1 MKAPYTVI
9 VATLSIFLLTSTI
22 HGLYKDDYFDKKV
35 LYDNSELLQLSEYE
49 VIRLR
54 KEIRDEEIRK
64 NTVQSSY
71 NYYTQPQ
78 QKRQKKP
85 KRKTFQDIQYELKK
99 RQTPTHNIQEAFV
112 DFIDF

>member
-1 MKAPYTVI
+1 M
-9 VATLSIFLLTSTI
+9 LTSML

-71 NYYTQPQ
+71 NYYIQPKQ
-78 QKRQKKP
+78 RKK
-85 KRKTFQDIQYELKK
+85 KTKGKTFQDIQSELKK
-99 RQTPTHNIQEAFV
+99 RQTPTHDIQEAFV